1 MVEAMMNEMAEPAIT
16 RDGSGAAAILVVAVS
31 ILLLMPLIGQL
42 VSCVFW
48 AYVTHADFNPLYQD

>member
-1 MVEAMMNEMAEPAIT
+1 MNEMAEPAIT
-16 RDGSGAAAILVVAVS
+16 RDGSEAAAVLVVAVS